1 MWFWTTLVFLG
12 KSSSALDA
20 PGYRIVLEPALLLQ
34 RRMGK
39 DEQSSLGVGEGR
51 RGDYPS
57 RMRELKKKEYLQIMC
72 NHTNLLLRDSSS
84 GATTWET
91 SISLFRVLMSNVVP
105 SPCTPIGIRFL
116 SSSRNPDRYRP
127 AKVVAWDDDAT
138 LYCYRVEVTMLT
150 YGGCRDLRC
159 SGFSTHRG
167 SSHGLLASHHQFSQV
182 IGLFVHCWLYIC
194 SIQGFVSV

>member
-1 MWFWTTLVFLG
+1 VWIWTTSVFFG

-72 NHTNLLLRDSSS
+72 NHTNLLLRDSSF
-84 GATTWET
+84 W
-91 SISLFRVLMSNVVP
+91 RNYMRNKH
-105 SPCTPIGIRFL
+105 FL
-116 SSSRNPDRYRP
+116 
-127 AKVVAWDDDAT
+127 V
-138 LYCYRVEVTMLT
+138 
-150 YGGCRDLRC
+150 
-159 SGFSTHRG
+159 
-167 SSHGLLASHHQFSQV
+167 
-182 IGLFVHCWLYIC
+182 
-194 SIQGFVSV
+194 

>member
-1 MWFWTTLVFLG
+1 MWICVWFWTTLVLFG
-12 KSSSALDA
+12 KSSSALDE

-39 DEQSSLGVGEGR
+39 KDEQSSLGVGEGR
-51 RGDYPS
+51 RGDYPFVYPS
-57 RMRELKKKEYLQIMC
+57 RMRELKKKNISRSCAITQIC
-72 NHTNLLLRDSSS
+72 FSRIHHS

-116 SSSRNPDRYRP
+116 SSSRNPDRYGP

-138 LYCYRVEVTMLT
+138 LYCHRVAVTMLI

-182 IGLFVHCWLYIC
+182 IGLFVHCW
-194 SIQGFVSV
+194 